1 MIQVNQLSKKY
12 NGTTV
17 LQIDN
22 LSIPKGQS
30 FGLVGNNGA
39 GKTTFF
45 SLLLDL
51 IQPTTGEIINNEI
64 PVHTSENWKPFTASF
79 LDESFL
85 IGYLTPE
92 EYFYFIGDLR
102 GQNKADVDAL
112 LAKHEE
118 FFNGEILNNKKYLRD
133 LSKGNQ
139 KKVGIIATLIG
150 NPEVVVLDEPFA
162 NLDPT
167 TINRLKKIIK
177 ELSENPQVTILV
189 SSHDLQHT
197 VEVCDRIVALNK
209 GEVVKDIVTSAE
221 TLQELEAFFA
231 V

>member
-1 MIQVNQLSKKY
+1 MIQATNLSKSY
-12 NGTTV
+12 SGVPV
-17 LQIDN
+17 LN
-22 LSIPKGQS
+22 IPSLEIQKGQS

-51 IQPTTGEIINNEI
+51 IEPTTGSITSNRIQVN
-64 PVHTSENWKPFTASF
+64 TSEGWKPFTAAF
-79 LDESFL
+79 IDESFL
-85 IGYLTPE
+85 IGYLTAE

-102 GQNKADVDAL
+102 GENKADIDTL
-112 LAKHEE
+112 LLKHEE
-118 FFNGEILNNKKYLRD
+118 FFNGEILNNRKYLRD

-150 NPEVVVLDEPFA
+150 NPEVIILDEPFA

-167 TINRLKKIIK
+167 TVNRLKKIIR
-177 ELSENPQVTILV
+177 ELADNPNVTVLV
-189 SSHDLQHT
+189 SSHDLLHT

-209 GEVVKDIVTSAE
+209 GEIMKDIVTSAE
-221 TLQELEAFFA
+221 TLKELEAFFA

>member
-17 LQIDN
+17 LQVDN

-64 PVHTSENWKPFTASF
+64 PVHTSENWKSFTASF

-167 TINRLKKIIK
+167 TVNRLKKIIK

>member
-1 MIQVNQLSKKY
+1 MIQVNQLSKTY

-17 LQIDN
+17 LNIAN
-22 LSIPKGQS
+22 LEIPKGQS

-51 IQPTTGEIINNEI
+51 IQPSTGTIINNEI
-64 PVHTSENWKPFTASF
+64 QVNTSENWKPFTAAF

-85 IGYLTPE
+85 IGYLTAE
-92 EYFYFIGDLR
+92 EYFYFIGDIR
-102 GQNKADVDAL
+102 GQNKADVNTL
-112 LAKHEE
+112 LNKYEE
-118 FFNGEILNNKKYLRD
+118 FFNDEILRNKKYLRD

-150 NPEVVVLDEPFA
+150 NPEVIILDEPFA

-167 TINRLKKIIK
+167 TVSRLKKIIK
-177 ELSENPQVTILV
+177 ELAENPAITVLV

-197 VEVCDRIVALNK
+197 VEVCNRIVALNK
-209 GEVVKDIVTSAE
+209 GEIVKDIVTSAE
-221 TLQELEAFFA
+221 TLKELEAFFA